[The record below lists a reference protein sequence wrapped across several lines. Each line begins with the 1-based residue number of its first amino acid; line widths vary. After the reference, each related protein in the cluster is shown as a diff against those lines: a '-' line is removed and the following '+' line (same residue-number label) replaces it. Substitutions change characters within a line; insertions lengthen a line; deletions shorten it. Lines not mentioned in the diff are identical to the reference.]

1 MFRNERLSRSPI
13 AYILTAFPTVSET
26 FVEGEFRALI
36 RDGLPI
42 DLYATRNF
50 REVVSGDDSAEDRGL
65 RVERSPYFLGAEV
78 PGALFHFLTRQPAR
92 TLGTLLRVAAGN
104 ALSPRYLSHSLA
116 LFPKCLVFARIM
128 ESRGTRHVHGTWAHY
143 PATVAYVTAR
153 ILGIS
158 YSFTGHAGLD
168 VLSDRSFLDTKLRG
182 ARFVLTCH
190 HSTRRSLE
198 RLLPQPSGKI
208 HTVYHG
214 VALAEVPFPGSVPKA
229 DPPEIVTVGRLTPE
243 KGFLYLLEACAL
255 LREKEVAFRTR
266 IFGQGPQR
274 TALQR
279 EILRLGLQDSV
290 TLEGVVPHGRILEAL
305 SRASVVTLP
314 SYLPANLF
322 QDGIAN
328 VLVEAM
334 ACGTPVVSTDYDGAR
349 ELVEGGKCGIL
360 VPEKD
365 APRLA
370 AALAEVLR
378 DPSRREEL
386 SRSGRARVE
395 RDFDRE
401 KNVLRIRDL
410 FREAIS
416 TQASARG
423 QRADLE
429 AG

>member
-1 MFRNERLSRSPI
+1 L
-13 AYILTAFPTVSET
+13 
-26 FVEGEFRALI
+26 
-36 RDGLPI
+36 
-42 DLYATRNF
+42 
-50 REVVSGDDSAEDRGL
+50 
-65 RVERSPYFLGAEV
+65 
-78 PGALFHFLTRQPAR
+78 
-92 TLGTLLRVAAGN
+92 
-104 ALSPRYLSHSLA
+104 
-116 LFPKCLVFARIM
+116 
-128 ESRGTRHVHGTWAHY
+128 HVHGTWAHY
-143 PATVAYVTAR
+143 PATVAYVAAR

-168 VLSDRSFLDTKLRG
+168 VLSDRSFLDAKLRE

-198 RLLPQPSGKI
+198 RLLPGPSGKI

-214 VALAEVPFPGSVPKA
+214 VALSEVPLPGSLPKA

-255 LREKEVAFRTR
+255 LREKKVGFRTR

-274 TALQR
+274 AALER
-279 EILRLGLQDSV
+279 EIGRLGLQDSV
-290 TLEGVVPHGRILEAL
+290 ALEGVVPHARILEAL
-305 SRASVVTLP
+305 SRATVVTLP
-314 SYLPANLF
+314 SYLPPNLF

-334 ACGTPVVSTDYDGAR
+334 ACGTPVVSTDYDGSR
-349 ELVEGGKCGIL
+349 ELLEGGKSGIL

-370 AALAEVLR
+370 TALAEVLLY
-378 DPSRREEL
+378 PSRREEFG
-386 SRSGRARVE
+386 RSGRARVE

-401 KNVLRIRDL
+401 KNVVRIRDL
-410 FREAIS
+410 FREAIAP
-416 TQASARG
+416 QASAGRE
-423 QRADLE
+423 RADLE